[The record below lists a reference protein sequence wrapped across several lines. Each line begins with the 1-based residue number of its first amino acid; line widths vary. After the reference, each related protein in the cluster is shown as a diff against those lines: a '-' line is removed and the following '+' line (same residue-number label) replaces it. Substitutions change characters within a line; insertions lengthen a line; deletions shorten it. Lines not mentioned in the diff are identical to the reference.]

1 MVIRKEAVA
10 DIEAITDV
18 TVAALKNHPISSPT
32 ERFIINALRDV
43 DAPTISPV

>member
-10 DIEAITDV
+10 DIEVITDV
-18 TVAALKNHPISSPT
+18 TIAAFKNHTISSQT

-43 DAPTISPV
+43 DAPTITPV